1 MKERQSKIGLSK
13 LCRLFGVTRQ
23 AYYQSFYREEFVE
36 IEQEL
41 ILKEVISIR
50 KNHPRIG
57 TRKLYIMLENF
68 MLEHQIK
75 MGRDA
80 FFDLLSLHK
89 LLIRRRKRKIS
100 TTQSKH
106 WMKNILI

>member
-1 MKERQSKIGLSK
+1 
-13 LCRLFGVTRQ
+13 
-23 AYYQSFYREEFVE
+23 
-36 IEQEL
+36 
-41 ILKEVISIR
+41 
-50 KNHPRIG
+50 
-57 TRKLYIMLENF
+57 